1 MKPYRSV
8 TQHSERV
15 NNFLAGTAPVV
26 IRERGVPCRLTAE
39 PRHHCPSGTARVP
52 AARAARVWAADGIGA
67 AVQCRVCEWSAG
79 AFRRGLSAARTKA
92 ATEAQPRQ
100 TGRRS
105 G

>member
-1 MKPYRSV
+1 MPTDSRTK
-8 TQHSERV
+8 
-15 NNFLAGTAPVV
+15 APLPVWH
-26 IRERGVPCRLTAE
+26 G
-39 PRHHCPSGTARVP
+39 PRPRC
-52 AARAARVWAADGIGA
+52 ARAARVWAADGIGA

>member
-52 AARAARVWAADGIGA
+52 AARAQHASGLRTGLARRCNAEFVSGRQVPF
-67 AVQCRVCEWSAG
+67 AVA
-79 AFRRGLSAARTKA
+79 
-92 ATEAQPRQ
+92 
-100 TGRRS
+100 
-105 G
+105 